1 LPDENSETTVFQF
14 QFNAPDE
21 AIQDPTTS
29 DQVGE
34 NSGGNHLPPPSP
46 LTPQVQPSTSASG
59 SAANNL
65 QIITIYISKQQNYC
79 SRINSKKRKNYSPIS
94 SHPNVL
100 DSRGFYCVPRGN
112 VIHTHQTM
120 VVSRHPLVQLDYLA
134 FECAGRSEPDGS
146 KNKNSR
152 KKIPIVGH
160 VTVIK
165 SVTGRNKQGWDM
177 SGFLF

>member
-1 LPDENSETTVFQF
+1 
-14 QFNAPDE
+14 
-21 AIQDPTTS
+21 
-29 DQVGE
+29 
-34 NSGGNHLPPPSP
+34 
-46 LTPQVQPSTSASG
+46 
-59 SAANNL
+59 
-65 QIITIYISKQQNYC
+65 
-79 SRINSKKRKNYSPIS
+79 
-94 SHPNVL
+94 
-100 DSRGFYCVPRGN
+100 
-112 VIHTHQTM
+112 M